1 MTSKQLVTFSSCCCC
16 MVQKA
21 AYYFAMSIKGCPTI
35 LDGIILEN
43 N

>member
-1 MTSKQLVTFSSCCCC
+1 MTSKQLVTFSSCCC

-35 LDGIILEN
+35 LGGIILEN